1 MWVVTSH
8 GPGQV
13 DSLQAYFY
21 ESLIFSKKMKSNFSN
36 YTFHPLTAASS
47 FFNGLLCSSVF
58 SQRVLTVANQWI
70 KHLWRLTVTVSSTRG
85 RSSLFP
91 LGEPWTSIRMI
102 RMPMNSKPLKC
113 SHFFSSLFTRWRW
126 FDLMM
131 LLIHCFYL

>member
-8 GPGQV
+8 GPAQV
-13 DSLQAYFY
+13 DNLCKHTFMKALYFQTKWNQI
-21 ESLIFSKKMKSNFSN
+21 LAIIL
-36 YTFHPLTAASS
+36 FHPLAATAASS

-102 RMPMNSKPLKC
+102 RMPMSSKLLKC
-113 SHFFSSLFTRWRW
+113 SHFVQIFSL
-126 FDLMM
+126 DGDG
-131 LLIHCFYL
+131 LIWWCS